1 MSTHTFTSLF
11 PSLLT
16 KKYLSYGMILL
27 FNLKTSYYGSYEDTY
42 RHMNVNSGY
51 SLKKIYVSRILK
63 NKIKVVY
70 VKLISLNI

>member
-27 FNLKTSYYGSYEDTY
+27 FNLKTY
-42 RHMNVNSGY
+42 RYMNVNSGY

>member
-1 MSTHTFTSLF
+1 
-11 PSLLT
+11 
-16 KKYLSYGMILL
+16 MILL

-42 RHMNVNSGY
+42 RYMNVNSGY